1 MMMNQMIIIIMFF
14 LTLVSAMNNTSST
27 ALTINFCLENS
38 LRDVLLEL
46 HHSMI
51 VLEAH
56 ILELTQSPLCDQ
68 DDDDDDD
75 DDREEHPGKDYW
87 GDYEYPPGTIVPEL

>member
-1 MMMNQMIIIIMFF
+1 MMMIMIQIIIIMFF
-14 LTLVSAMNNTSST
+14 LTLVNATNTSST

-56 ILELTQSPLCDQ
+56 ILELTQSPLCDDQ

-75 DDREEHPGKDYW
+75 QEDKDYW

>member
-1 MMMNQMIIIIMFF
+1 MMMIMIQIIIIMFF
-14 LTLVSAMNNTSST
+14 LTLVNATNTST

-56 ILELTQSPLCDQ
+56 ILELTQSPWCDDQ
-68 DDDDDDD
+68 DDDDDQ
-75 DDREEHPGKDYW
+75 EEPSKDYW
-87 GDYEYPPGTIVPEL
+87 GEYEYPPGTIVPEL